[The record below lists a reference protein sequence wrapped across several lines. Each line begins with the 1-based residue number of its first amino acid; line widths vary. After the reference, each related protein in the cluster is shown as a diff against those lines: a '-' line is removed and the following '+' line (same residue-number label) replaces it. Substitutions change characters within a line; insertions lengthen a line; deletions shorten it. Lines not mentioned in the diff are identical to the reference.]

1 MESLNAVKLRG
12 VVGTIRISQFSET
25 KVARMSVATNYA
37 YRDKEGNAVIETTW
51 HNVVAWEGKE
61 IIRLESI
68 EKGSKVEVFGRLRSQ
83 RYTGEDGV
91 ERTTF
96 EVLARSLKVLDDN
109 EVLSIEM

>member
-12 VVGTIRISQFSET
+12 VVGTIRISQFSEK

-37 YRDKEGNAVIETTW
+37 YRDKDGNPVIETTW

-61 IIRLESI
+61 TIGLECI
-68 EKGSKVEVFGRLRSQ
+68 KKGSKVEVLGRLRIQ
-83 RYTGEDGV
+83 RFTGEDGV

-109 EVLSIEM
+109 EVLSMEM